1 MMKTCV
7 LLALLGF
14 AAAECPNA
22 CSGHGTCGSKDSC
35 SCYQNYQ
42 GNDCSERTCY
52 FGIAHVDTPKGDLN
66 ADGMVSGPLTTV
78 ITGSEVYPWGTTE
91 QYPNADANEG
101 HFYMECSNK
110 GICDRKSGTCDCFDG
125 YEGTACVRASC
136 PNDCSGHGTCETIKE
151 LAEMKG
157 YDTTAGDVAT
167 TTPVGTVMDFDTAIE
182 ESYAY
187 DLWDQDKTMGCKCDP
202 VYFGADCSL
211 KKCKY
216 GVDPLFYD
224 DTDGVIYQTTVVHLG
239 SLGTVAS
246 AIGGT
251 FNMVFYDVFG
261 EKYVTKP
268 LDGRKMTDS
277 TNNGGLTAEKVKEAL
292 EALPN
297 GVISKGQ
304 TDVTRVGSPAVTVS
318 MQSSAGE
325 LTKTGSI
332 GAGSSDSTN
341 SQGVGIGTF
350 HDYGPEFTITFSTN
364 PGILKTIELDTAQIT
379 NTGVTDYWVA
389 NMRQGQFNSRYSQN
403 LGRIN
408 TLIYGSKY
416 LYTNEDISGSVPAN
430 TLVKVG
436 GQEFMVEDYSGT
448 IPTGGGNFAYD
459 GQAAGGTAAGTAFTD
474 PSKSFR
480 LTLSEPFL
488 GTSIIPVLTDTGAIA
503 TAIGSAGVGGAPT
516 ATTALKVATSSAYLR
531 LIAATVT
538 TANTDSLVS
547 GSDLFVSGCP
557 ITSMQNQFKMAT
569 NQEYLETFHTECLI
583 DFATVTTHPI
593 FRRSDDPS
601 NQNVYKTTADTA
613 AFASTGYC
621 FSRGS
626 TKVYPCAFHG
636 VTDASNANAIRGG
649 SSANAAKGTATLTAA
664 ANDYSTTGPAHPY
677 MFVDNLGPFKVS
689 SYGATTAVF
698 DVTQMD
704 GISKFYTAADYAKV
718 TLNTFQVL
726 DDADNLAAGSILL
739 MNGRRYKVAA
749 AQTAGSGEGGIA
761 LTETFAGSTYLQL
774 CSGCADSLLDDTVGN
789 GGVGTNPATSSVLE
803 TDPNFGG
810 GFDLKRG
817 EQLLLGSATK
827 FDALMSVVKDQV
839 GIFDDAYTG
848 TPANKI
854 ELCTGAGALGA
865 KAAEIAAG
873 SDVAIYKVHNTAGYK
888 PVVVTESAS
897 NTNYQYV
904 SQCSNRGACDGSTGL
919 CSCFKGYTNDNCD
932 TQNMLAA

>member
-1 MMKTCV
+1 M
-7 LLALLGF
+7 G
-14 AAAECPNA
+14 
-22 CSGHGTCGSKDSC
+22 
-35 SCYQNYQ
+35 
-42 GNDCSERTCY
+42 CY

-157 YDTTAGDVAT
+157 YDSTAGDVAT

-268 LDGRKMTDS
+268 LDGRKMTDAS
-277 TNNGGLTAEKVKEAL
+277 NTGGL
-292 EALPN
+292 
-297 GVISKGQ
+297 
-304 TDVTRVGSPAVTVS
+304 
-318 MQSSAGE
+318 
-325 LTKTGSI
+325 

-416 LYTNEDISGSVPAN
+416 LYTNEDISGSVAAN

-436 GQEFMVEDYSGT
+436 GQEFMVEDYSGSVT
-448 IPTGGGNFAYD
+448 SGNYAYD
-459 GQAAGGTAAGTAFTD
+459 GAAAGATTASFTD

-480 LTLSEPFL
+480 LTLSGPFL
-488 GTSIIPVLTDTGAIA
+488 GTSIIPVLTDTGAVA
-503 TAIGSAGVGGAPT
+503 TSINSAGVGAAPT
-516 ATTALKVATSSAYLR
+516 VGAGEYAKAATSSANLR

-557 ITSMQNQFKMAT
+557 ITSMQNQFKMST
-569 NQEYLETFHTECLI
+569 DQEYLEIFHTECLI
-583 DFATVTTHPI
+583 DFTQVDNIPI

-613 AFASTGYC
+613 KFAASGYC

-626 TKVYPCAFHG
+626 TRVYPCQFHG
-636 VTDASNANAIRGG
+636 TTDATSANAIRAG
-649 SSANAAKGTATLTAA
+649 SSAHADAGTATLAA
-664 ANDYSTTGPAHPY
+664 GATDYSGGAPAHPY

-689 SYGATTAVF
+689 AYTSQTAIKF

-704 GISKFYTAADYAKV
+704 GISKFYTASDYAKV
-718 TLNTFQVL
+718 TLNTYRVI
-726 DDADNLAAGSILL
+726 DDGDNLPAGSILL
-739 MNGRRYKVAA
+739 MNGRRYKTAA

-761 LTETFAGSTYLQL
+761 LTETFAGSSYLEL
-774 CSGCADSLLDDTVGN
+774 CSGCADSLLDDTAPN
-789 GGVGTNPATSSVLE
+789 G
-803 TDPNFGG
+803 
-810 GFDLKRG
+810 
-817 EQLLLGSATK
+817 
-827 FDALMSVVKDQV
+827 
-839 GIFDDAYTG
+839 
-848 TPANKI
+848 
-854 ELCTGAGALGA
+854 
-865 KAAEIAAG
+865 
-873 SDVAIYKVHNTAGYK
+873 
-888 PVVVTESAS
+888 
-897 NTNYQYV
+897 
-904 SQCSNRGACDGSTGL
+904 
-919 CSCFKGYTNDNCD
+919 
-932 TQNMLAA
+932 

>member
-1 MMKTCV
+1 MRPIA
-7 LLALLGF
+7 LAALAGY

-22 CSGHGTCGSKDSC
+22 CSGHGTCGAKDSC

-157 YDTTAGDVAT
+157 YDSTAGDVAT
-167 TTPVGTVMDFDTAIE
+167 TTPVGNVMDFDTAIE

-246 AIGGT
+246 HIGGT

-268 LDGRKMTDS
+268 LDGRKMTDAS
-277 TNNGGLTAEKVKEAL
+277 NNGGLTAEKVKEAL

-318 MQSSAGE
+318 MQSAAGE
-325 LTKTGSI
+325 LTKTGGI

-416 LYTNEDISGSVPAN
+416 LYTNEDLSGSVAAN

-436 GQEFMVEDYSGT
+436 GQEFMVEDYSGVLS
-448 IPTGGGNFAYD
+448 GAGNFAYD
-459 GQAAGGTAAGTAFTD
+459 GQAANGSPDTTAFTD

-488 GTSIIPVLTDTGAIA
+488 GTSIIPVLTDTGA
-503 TAIGSAGVGGAPT
+503 
-516 ATTALKVATSSAYLR
+516 VATSIASTGVGAAPTISGNFAKAATSSDYLEI
-531 LIAATVT
+531 IAATVT

-569 NQEYLETFHTECLI
+569 DQAFLEIFHTECLI
-583 DFATVTTHPI
+583 DFTQVANIPI

-613 AFASTGYC
+613 KFAASGYC

-626 TKVYPCAFHG
+626 TRVYPCQYHG
-636 VTDASNANAIRGG
+636 ITDASSANAIRGG
-649 SSANAAKGTATLTAA
+649 SSADAAKGTVTHAGTPTDYSGTAA
-664 ANDYSTTGPAHPY
+664 THPY
-677 MFVDNLGPFKVS
+677 MFIDNLGPFKVS
-689 SYGATTAVF
+689 AYTSQTAIKF

-704 GISKFYTAADYAKV
+704 GISKFYTASDYAKV
-718 TLNTFQVL
+718 TLNTYQVI
-726 DDADNLAAGSILL
+726 DDADDLAAGSILL
-739 MNGRRYKVAA
+739 MNGRRYKTAA
-749 AQTAGSGEGGIA
+749 AQTSGSGEGGIA
-761 LTETFAGSTYLQL
+761 LTETFAGSSYLEL
-774 CSGCADSLLDDTVGN
+774 CSGCADSMADGVTNTDTG
-789 GGVGTNPATSSVLE
+789 SE
-803 TDPNFGG
+803 IQTDGNFGG

-817 EQLLLGSATK
+817 EQLMLGSATK
-827 FDALMSVVKDQV
+827 FDAQLSVVVDQV
-839 GIFDDAYTG
+839 ALFNDGS
-848 TPANKI
+848 TPA
-854 ELCTGAGALGA
+854 TVGVSSTAGALGT
-865 KAAEIAAG
+865 KAATIAAN

-888 PVVVTESAS
+888 PVIVTESAS

-904 SQCSNRGACDGSTGL
+904 SQCSNRGACDGSTGI

>member
-1 MMKTCV
+1 MKTAFAFA
-7 LLALLGF
+7 ALVGY

-157 YDTTAGDVAT
+157 YDSTAGDVAT
-167 TTPVGTVMDFDTAIE
+167 TTPVGNVMDFDTAIE

-246 AIGGT
+246 HIGGT

-268 LDGRKMTDS
+268 LDGRKMTDAS
-277 TNNGGLTAEKVKEAL
+277 NNGGLTAEKVKEAL

-318 MQSSAGE
+318 MQSAAGE
-325 LTKTGSI
+325 LTKTGGI

-416 LYTNEDISGSVPAN
+416 LYTNEDITGSV
-430 TLVKVG
+430 T
-436 GQEFMVEDYSGT
+436 SG
-448 IPTGGGNFAYD
+448 NYAYD
-459 GQAAGGTAAGTAFTD
+459 GAAADATTASFTD

-488 GTSIIPVLTDTGAIA
+488 GTSIIPVLTDTGAVATSIA
-503 TAIGSAGVGGAPT
+503 STGVGKPNTGSTEYAK
-516 ATTALKVATSSAYLR
+516 AATSSAYLEI
-531 LIAATVT
+531 IAATVT

-569 NQEYLETFHTECLI
+569 DQQFLEIFHTECLI
-583 DFATVTTHPI
+583 DFTQVDNIPI

-613 AFASTGYC
+613 KFAASGYC

-626 TKVYPCAFHG
+626 TRIYPCLAHG
-636 VTDASNANAIRGG
+636 ITDATNANAIRGG
-649 SSANAAKGTATLTAA
+649 SSAHADAGTATLAA
-664 ANDYSTTGPAHPY
+664 GATDYSTTGPAHPY
-677 MFVDNLGPFKVS
+677 QFVDNLGPIKVS
-689 SYGATTAVF
+689 SYASATAIKY

-704 GISKFYTAADYAKV
+704 GISKFYTASDYAKV
-718 TLNTFQVL
+718 TLNIYQVI
-726 DDADNLAAGSILL
+726 DDADDLPAGSILL
-739 MNGRRYKVAA
+739 MNGRRYKTAA
-749 AQTAGSGEGGIA
+749 AQTSGSGEGGIA
-761 LTETFAGSTYLQL
+761 LTETFAGSSYLEL
-774 CSGCADSLLDDTVGN
+774 CSGCADSMAD
-789 GGVGTNPATSSVLE
+789 
-803 TDPNFGG
+803 
-810 GFDLKRG
+810 
-817 EQLLLGSATK
+817 
-827 FDALMSVVKDQV
+827 
-839 GIFDDAYTG
+839 
-848 TPANKI
+848 
-854 ELCTGAGALGA
+854 GA
-865 KAAEIAAG
+865 
-873 SDVAIYKVHNTAGYK
+873 S
-888 PVVVTESAS
+888 
-897 NTNYQYV
+897 
-904 SQCSNRGACDGSTGL
+904 
-919 CSCFKGYTNDNCD
+919 
-932 TQNMLAA
+932 

>member
-1 MMKTCV
+1 M
-7 LLALLGF
+7 G
-14 AAAECPNA
+14 
-22 CSGHGTCGSKDSC
+22 
-35 SCYQNYQ
+35 
-42 GNDCSERTCY
+42 CY

-157 YDTTAGDVAT
+157 YDSTAGDVAT

-246 AIGGT
+246 HIGGT

-268 LDGRKMTDS
+268 LDGRKMTDAS
-277 TNNGGLTAEKVKEAL
+277 NNGGLTAEKVKEAL

-318 MQSSAGE
+318 MQSAAGE
-325 LTKTGSI
+325 LTKTGGI

-416 LYTNEDISGSVPAN
+416 LYTNEDISGSGAAN

-436 GQEFMVEDYSGT
+436 GQEFMVEDYSGVLS
-448 IPTGGGNFAYD
+448 GAGNFAYD
-459 GQAAGGTAAGTAFTD
+459 GQAANGS
-474 PSKSFR
+474 P
-480 LTLSEPFL
+480 
-488 GTSIIPVLTDTGAIA
+488 DT
-503 TAIGSAGVGGAPT
+503 TAI
-516 ATTALKVATSSAYLR
+516 
-531 LIAATVT
+531 
-538 TANTDSLVS
+538 TDSLVS

-569 NQEYLETFHTECLI
+569 AQSYLEIFHTECLI
-583 DFATVTTHPI
+583 DFTEVGSSNPATLPI

-613 AFASTGYC
+613 KFAASGYC

-626 TKVYPCAFHG
+626 TRIYPCQYHG
-636 VTDASNANAIRGG
+636 ITDASSANAIRAG
-649 SSANAAKGTATLTAA
+649 SSADAAKGTVTHAGTPT
-664 ANDYSTTGPAHPY
+664 DYSGGAPAHPY

-689 SYGATTAVF
+689 AYTSQTAIKF

-704 GISKFYTAADYAKV
+704 GISKFYTASDYAKV
-718 TLNTFQVL
+718 TLNTYQVI
-726 DDADNLAAGSILL
+726 DDADDLPAGSILL
-739 MNGRRYKVAA
+739 MNGRRYKTAA

-761 LTETFAGSTYLQL
+761 LTETFAGSSYLEL
-774 CSGCADSLLDDTVGN
+774 CSGCADSMADGASNTDTG
-789 GGVGTNPATSSVLE
+789 SE
-803 TDPNFGG
+803 IQTDGNFGG

-817 EQLLLGSATK
+817 EQLMLGSATK
-827 FDALMSVVKDQV
+827 FDAQLSVVVDQTDLFKD
-839 GIFDDAYTG
+839 DS
-848 TPANKI
+848 TPA
-854 ELCTGAGALGA
+854 TVGVSSTAGALGT
-865 KAAEIAAG
+865 KAATIAAN

-888 PVVVTESAS
+888 PVIVTESAS

>member
-1 MMKTCV
+1 
-7 LLALLGF
+7 
-14 AAAECPNA
+14 
-22 CSGHGTCGSKDSC
+22 
-35 SCYQNYQ
+35 
-42 GNDCSERTCY
+42 
-52 FGIAHVDTPKGDLN
+52 
-66 ADGMVSGPLTTV
+66 MVSGPLTTV

-157 YDTTAGDVAT
+157 YDSTAGDVAT

-246 AIGGT
+246 HIGGT

-268 LDGRKMTDS
+268 LDARKMADA
-277 TNNGGLTAEKVKEAL
+277 TNAGGLTAEKVKEAL

-318 MQSSAGE
+318 MQSAAGE
-325 LTKTGSI
+325 LTKTGGI

-416 LYTNEDISGSVPAN
+416 LYTNEDLSGSVAAN

-436 GQEFMVEDYSGT
+436 GQEFMVEDYSGVLS
-448 IPTGGGNFAYD
+448 GAGNFAYD
-459 GQAAGGTAAGTAFTD
+459 GQAANGSPDTTALTD
-474 PSKSFR
+474 P
-480 LTLSEPFL
+480 
-488 GTSIIPVLTDTGAIA
+488 GAVATSIN
-503 TAIGSAGVGGAPT
+503 SAGVGGKPNTGGT
-516 ATTALKVATSSAYLR
+516 AWAKAATSSDYLE
-531 LIAATVT
+531 LVAATVT

-557 ITSMQNQFKMAT
+557 LTSMQNQFKMAT
-569 NQEYLETFHTECLI
+569 DQAYLEIFHTECLI
-583 DFATVTTHPI
+583 DFTQVDSSNPATLPI

-613 AFASTGYC
+613 KFAASGYC

-626 TKVYPCAFHG
+626 TRVYPCQYHG
-636 VTDASNANAIRGG
+636 ITDASSANAIRGG
-649 SSANAAKGTATLTAA
+649 SSADAAKGTVTHAGTPT
-664 ANDYSTTGPAHPY
+664 DYSGGAPAHPY

-689 SYGATTAVF
+689 AYTSQTAIKF

-704 GISKFYTAADYAKV
+704 GISKFYTASDYAKV
-718 TLNTFQVL
+718 TLNTYQVI
-726 DDADNLAAGSILL
+726 DDADDLPAGSILL
-739 MNGRRYKVAA
+739 MNGRRYKTAA
-749 AQTAGSGEGGIA
+749 AQTSGSGEGGIA
-761 LTETFAGSTYLQL
+761 LTETFAGSSYLEL
-774 CSGCADSLLDDTVGN
+774 CSGCADSMADG
-789 GGVGTNPATSSVLE
+789 GTN
-803 TDPNFGG
+803 TDTGSEIQTDGNFGG

-817 EQLLLGSATK
+817 EQLMLGSATK
-827 FDALMSVVKDQV
+827 FDAQLSVVVDQV
-839 GIFDDAYTG
+839 GLSST
-848 TPANKI
+848 
-854 ELCTGAGALGA
+854 AGALGT
-865 KAAEIAAG
+865 KAATIAAN

-888 PVVVTESAS
+888 PVIVTESAS

-932 TQNMLAA
+932 TQNMP

>member
-1 MMKTCV
+1 M
-7 LLALLGF
+7 G
-14 AAAECPNA
+14 
-22 CSGHGTCGSKDSC
+22 
-35 SCYQNYQ
+35 
-42 GNDCSERTCY
+42 CY

-167 TTPVGTVMDFDTAIE
+167 TIPVGTVMDFDTAIE

-261 EKYVTKP
+261 VKYVTKP

-304 TDVTRVGSPAVTVS
+304 TDVARVGSPAVTVS
-318 MQSSAGE
+318 MQSAAGE
-325 LTKTGSI
+325 LTKTSGL

-459 GQAAGGTAAGTAFTD
+459 GAAAGATAAGTAFTD

-503 TAIGSAGVGGAPT
+503 TAIGSAGVGGKPT
-516 ATTALKVATSSAYLR
+516 ASGNLKVATSSAYLR
-531 LIAATVT
+531 LIAATIT

-557 ITSMQNQFKMAT
+557 ITSMQNQFKMST
-569 NQEYLETFHTECLI
+569 DQEYLEILHTECLI
-583 DFATVTTHPI
+583 DFTQVDNIPI

-613 AFASTGYC
+613 KFADSGYC

-626 TKVYPCAFHG
+626 TRIYPCEYHG
-636 VTDASNANAIRGG
+636 ITDATSANAIRGG
-649 SSANAAKGTATLTAA
+649 SSAHADAGTATLAA
-664 ANDYSTTGPAHPY
+664 GATDYSTTGPAHPY
-677 MFVDNLGPFKVS
+677 QFVDNLGPFKVS
-689 SYGATTAVF
+689 SYASATAIKY

-704 GISKFYTAADYAKV
+704 GISKLYTASDYAKV
-718 TLNTFQVL
+718 TLNIYQVI
-726 DDADNLAAGSILL
+726 DDADDLPAGSILL
-739 MNGRRYKVAA
+739 MNGRRYKTAA
-749 AQTAGSGEGGIA
+749 AQTSGSGEGGIA
-761 LTETFAGSTYLQL
+761 LTETFAGSSYLEL
-774 CSGCADSLLDDTVGN
+774 CSGCADSMADGASNTDTG
-789 GGVGTNPATSSVLE
+789 SE
-803 TDPNFGG
+803 IQTDGNFGG

-817 EQLLLGSATK
+817 EQLMLGSATK
-827 FDALMSVVKDQV
+827 FDAQLSVVVDQV
-839 GIFDDAYTG
+839 DLFNDGSS
-848 TPANKI
+848 PA
-854 ELCTGAGALGA
+854 TVGVSSTAGALGT
-865 KAAEIAAG
+865 KAATIAAN

-888 PVVVTESAS
+888 PVIITESAS